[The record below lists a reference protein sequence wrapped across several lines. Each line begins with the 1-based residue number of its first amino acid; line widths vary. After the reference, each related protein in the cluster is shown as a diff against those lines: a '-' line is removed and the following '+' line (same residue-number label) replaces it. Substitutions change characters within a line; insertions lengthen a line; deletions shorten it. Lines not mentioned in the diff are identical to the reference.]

1 MNPAACFVHS
11 RGIDEP
17 ETADAHGRL
26 PCAVTGRLQVRSTI
40 TALPRTRVIPVT
52 PEYTHSECRSAVF
65 EFIDN
70 PELPLHPHTAG
81 CVLAYGGSGL
91 KSWTP

>member
-17 ETADAHGRL
+17 ETADAQ
-26 PCAVTGRLQVRSTI
+26 GRLQVRTTI
-40 TALPRTRVIPVT
+40 TALPRTRVMPVT
-52 PEYTHSECRSAVF
+52 PEYIHTECRSAVF
-65 EFIDN
+65 EIYRQ